1 MKFKKPK
8 FWDYKKP
15 NFIAYLLTPLNLI
28 IRINNIILNIKPKKK
43 YQNIK
48 TICVGNIYVGGTGK
62 TPTVIKLYEIFKNT
76 KLKVSTAK
84 KFYSDQEDEHIIL
97 NNKSEFITSD
107 NRKKIILKAIEENYE
122 LLIFDDGLQD
132 GQIDYDFK
140 LVCFDS
146 ENWIG
151 NGFLIP
157 SGPMREK
164 IESLKK
170 YDAVIIKNI
179 DEKFDLTEINRSI
192 HKINPTIKIFY
203 SFFKIKNKDEFSLND
218 KFLIFSGIGNN
229 NSFKEILIK
238 NDFNIVEEIVFPDHF
253 DYTTFDILKIL
264 KIAENKNLK
273 IITTEKDYVKIPKYF
288 REKINF
294 IKIDLKILEQKKLTE
309 LIESKINEIN

>member
-15 NFIAYLLTPLNLI
+15 NIFAYLLIPLNLI
-28 IRINNIILNIKPKKK
+28 FWVSNIILNIKPKKK

-62 TPTVIKLYEIFKNT
+62 TPTVLKLYEIFKNT

-84 KFYSDQEDEHIIL
+84 KFYSNQEDENIIL
-97 NNKSEFITSD
+97 NKRSEFITSD
-107 NRKKIILKAIEENYE
+107 NRQKIVQKAIEGNYD

-132 GQIDYDFK
+132 RQINYDFK
-140 LVCFDS
+140 LVCFDA

-157 SGPMREK
+157 SGPLREK
-164 IESLKK
+164 VESLKK
-170 YDAVIIKNI
+170 YDAVIIKNVSK
-179 DEKFDLTEINRSI
+179 KFDQNEIYQSI
-192 HKINPTIKIFY
+192 NKINSKIKIFN
-203 SFFKIKNKDEFSLND
+203 SFFTIKNKEEFNLTD

-229 NSFKEILIK
+229 YSFKKILVENNFSIA
-238 NDFNIVEEIVFPDHF
+238 EEIAFPDHF
-253 DYTTFDILKIL
+253 IYKTQDILKLL
-264 KIAENKNLK
+264 KIAENKNIK
-273 IITTEKDYVKIPKYF
+273 IVTTEKDYVKIPENLRK
-288 REKINF
+288 KINF
-294 IKIDLKILEQKKLTE
+294 IKIDLEILEQNQLKE

>member
-15 NFIAYLLTPLNLI
+15 NFIAYLLTPLCLI
-28 IRINNIILNIKPKKK
+28 FKINNIILNIKPKKK

-97 NNKSEFITSD
+97 KNRSKFITSD
-107 NRKKIILKAIEENYE
+107 NRQKIVLKAIEENYE

-151 NGFLIP
+151 NGLLIP

-164 IESLKK
+164 VESLKK
-170 YDAVIIKNI
+170 YDAVIMKNT
-179 DEKFDLTEINRSI
+179 DEKFNLDEIYRFIKEINP
-192 HKINPTIKIFY
+192 KIKIFN
-203 SFFKIKNKDEFSLND
+203 SFFRIRNKDEFNLND
-218 KFLIFSGIGNN
+218 RFLIFSGIGNHN
-229 NSFKEILIK
+229 GFKEILIK

-253 DYTTFDILKIL
+253 DYKTYDILKLL
-264 KIAENKNLK
+264 KIAENKNIK
-273 IITTEKDYVKIPKYF
+273 VITTEKDYVKIPKNF

-294 IKIDLKILEQKKLTE
+294 IEIDLEILEQKNLTK

>member
-15 NFIAYLLTPLNLI
+15 NFIAYLLTPLCLI
-28 IRINNIILNIKPKKK
+28 FKINNIILNIKPKKK

-76 KLKVSTAK
+76 KFKVSTAK
-84 KFYSDQEDEHIIL
+84 KFYSDQKDEHIIL
-97 NNKSEFITSD
+97 KNRSKFITSD
-107 NRKKIILKAIEENYE
+107 NRQKIVLKAIEENYE

-151 NGFLIP
+151 NGLLIP

-164 IESLKK
+164 VESLKK
-170 YDAVIIKNI
+170 YDAVIMKNT
-179 DEKFDLTEINRSI
+179 DEKFNLDEIYRFIKEINP
-192 HKINPTIKIFY
+192 KIKIFN
-203 SFFKIKNKDEFSLND
+203 SFFRIRNKDEFNLND
-218 KFLIFSGIGNN
+218 RFLIFSGIGNH

-238 NDFNIVEEIVFPDHF
+238 NDFNIIEEIVFPDHF
-253 DYTTFDILKIL
+253 DYKTYDILKLL
-264 KIAENKNLK
+264 KIAENKNIK
-273 IITTEKDYVKIPKYF
+273 VITTEKDYVKIPKNF
-288 REKINF
+288 RDKINF
-294 IKIDLKILEQKKLTE
+294 IEIDLEILEQKNLTK

>member
-15 NFIAYLLTPLNLI
+15 NLIAYLLTPLSLI
-28 IRINNIILNIKPKKK
+28 FKINNIILNIKTKKK

-97 NNKSEFITSD
+97 KNRSKFITSY
-107 NRKKIILKAIEENYE
+107 NRQKIVLKAIEENYE

-146 ENWIG
+146 KNWIG
-151 NGFLIP
+151 NGLLIP

-164 IESLKK
+164 VESLKK

-179 DEKFDLTEINRSI
+179 DEKFNIDEIYMSIKEINP
-192 HKINPTIKIFY
+192 KIKIFN
-203 SFFKIKNKDEFSLND
+203 SFFRIRNIDKFNLDD
-218 KFLIFSGIGNN
+218 KFLIFSGIGNH

-238 NDFNIVEEIVFPDHF
+238 NNFNIVEEIVFPDHF
-253 DYTTFDILKIL
+253 DYKTNDILKLL
-264 KIAENKNLK
+264 KIAEIKNIK
-273 IITTEKDYVKIPKYF
+273 VITTEKDYVKIPKKF
-288 REKINF
+288 REKIKF
-294 IKIDLKILEQKKLTE
+294 IDINLEILEQKNLTK

>member
-15 NFIAYLLTPLNLI
+15 NLIAYLLTPLNFI
-28 IRINNIILNIKPKKK
+28 FKINNIILNNKSKKK

-84 KFYSDQEDEHIIL
+84 KFYSDQKDEHVIL
-97 NNKSEFITSD
+97 ENRSEFITSD
-107 NRKKIILKAIEENYE
+107 NRKKVVQKAIKENYE

-132 GQIDYDFK
+132 KLIDYDFK

-146 ENWIG
+146 KNWIG
-151 NGFLIP
+151 NGLLIP
-157 SGPMREK
+157 SGPMRET
-164 IESLKK
+164 IDSLKK

-179 DEKFDLTEINRSI
+179 DKKSGQNEIYESI
-192 HKINPTIKIFY
+192 NKVNPKIKIFN
-203 SFFKIKNKDEFSLND
+203 SFFKIKNKDEFNLND

-238 NDFNIVEEIVFPDHF
+238 NNFNVIEEIVFPDHF
-253 DYTTFDILKIL
+253 NYKTHDVLNLVKV
-264 KIAENKNLK
+264 AENKNIK
-273 IITTEKDYVKIPKYF
+273 IITTEKDYVKIPKNL
-288 REKINF
+288 RAKINF
-294 IKIDLKILEQKKLTE
+294 IKIDLEILEQKQLTE
-309 LIESKINEIN
+309 LIKSKINEIN

>member
-15 NFIAYLLTPLNLI
+15 NLIAYLLTPLNFI
-28 IRINNIILNIKPKKK
+28 FKINNIILNNKSKKK

-84 KFYSDQEDEHIIL
+84 KFYSDQKDEHVIL
-97 NNKSEFITSD
+97 ENRSEFITSD
-107 NRKKIILKAIEENYE
+107 NRKKVIQKAIKENYE

-132 GQIDYDFK
+132 KLIDYDFK

-146 ENWIG
+146 KNWIG
-151 NGFLIP
+151 NGLLIP
-157 SGPMREK
+157 SGPMRET
-164 IESLKK
+164 IDSLKK

-179 DEKFDLTEINRSI
+179 DKKSGQNEIYESI
-192 HKINPTIKIFY
+192 NKVNPKIKIFN
-203 SFFKIKNKDEFSLND
+203 SFFKIKNKDEFNLND

-229 NSFKEILIK
+229 NSFREILIK
-238 NDFNIVEEIVFPDHF
+238 NNFNVVEEIVFPDHF
-253 DYTTFDILKIL
+253 NYKTRDVLNLVKV
-264 KIAENKNLK
+264 AENKNIK
-273 IITTEKDYVKIPKYF
+273 IITTEKDYVKISKNL
-288 REKINF
+288 RAKINF
-294 IKIDLKILEQKKLTE
+294 IKIDLEILEQKQLTE
-309 LIESKINEIN
+309 LIKSKINEIN

>member
-15 NFIAYLLTPLNLI
+15 NLIAYLLIPLNFI
-28 IRINNIILNIKPKKK
+28 FKINNIILNNKSKKK

-84 KFYSDQEDEHIIL
+84 KFYSDQKDEHVIL
-97 NNKSEFITSD
+97 ENRSEFITSD
-107 NRKKIILKAIEENYE
+107 NRKKVIQKAIKENYE

-132 GQIDYDFK
+132 KLIDYDFK

-146 ENWIG
+146 KNWIG
-151 NGFLIP
+151 NGLLIP
-157 SGPMREK
+157 SGPMRET
-164 IESLKK
+164 IDSLKK

-179 DEKFDLTEINRSI
+179 DKKSSQNEIYESI
-192 HKINPTIKIFY
+192 NKVNPKIKIFN
-203 SFFKIKNKDEFSLND
+203 SFFKIKNKDEFNLND

-229 NSFKEILIK
+229 NSFREILIK
-238 NDFNIVEEIVFPDHF
+238 NNFNVVEEIVFPDHF
-253 DYTTFDILKIL
+253 NYKTHDVLNLVKV
-264 KIAENKNLK
+264 AENKNIK
-273 IITTEKDYVKIPKYF
+273 IITTEKDYVKIPKNL
-288 REKINF
+288 RAKINF
-294 IKIDLKILEQKKLTE
+294 IKIDLEILEQKQLTE
-309 LIESKINEIN
+309 LIKSKINEIN

>member
-15 NFIAYLLTPLNLI
+15 NLIAYLLTPLNFI
-28 IRINNIILNIKPKKK
+28 FKINNIILNNKSKKK

-84 KFYSDQEDEHIIL
+84 KFYSDQKDEHVIL
-97 NNKSEFITSD
+97 ENRSEFITSD
-107 NRKKIILKAIEENYE
+107 NRKKVVQKAIKENYE

-132 GQIDYDFK
+132 KLIDYDFK

-146 ENWIG
+146 KNWIG
-151 NGFLIP
+151 NGLLIP
-157 SGPMREK
+157 SGPMRET
-164 IESLKK
+164 IDSLKK

-179 DEKFDLTEINRSI
+179 DKKSGQNEIYESI
-192 HKINPTIKIFY
+192 NKVNPKIKIFN
-203 SFFKIKNKDEFSLND
+203 SFFKIKNKDEFNLND

-229 NSFKEILIK
+229 NSFREILIK
-238 NDFNIVEEIVFPDHF
+238 NNFNVVEEIVFPDHF
-253 DYTTFDILKIL
+253 NYKTRDVLNLVKV
-264 KIAENKNLK
+264 AENKNIK
-273 IITTEKDYVKIPKYF
+273 IITTEKDYVKIPKNL
-288 REKINF
+288 RAKINF
-294 IKIDLKILEQKKLTE
+294 IKIDLEILEQKQLTE
-309 LIESKINEIN
+309 LIKSKINEIN

>member
-15 NFIAYLLTPLNLI
+15 NLIAYLLTPLSLI
-28 IRINNIILNIKPKKK
+28 FKINNIILNIKPKKK

-76 KLKVSTAK
+76 KFKVSTAK
-84 KFYSDQEDEHIIL
+84 KFYSDQKDEHIIL
-97 NNKSEFITSD
+97 KNRSKFITSD
-107 NRKKIILKAIEENYE
+107 NRQKIVLKAIEENYE

-151 NGFLIP
+151 NGLLIP

-164 IESLKK
+164 VESLKK
-170 YDAVIIKNI
+170 YDAVIMKNT
-179 DEKFDLTEINRSI
+179 DEKFNLDEIYRFIKEINP
-192 HKINPTIKIFY
+192 KIKIFN
-203 SFFKIKNKDEFSLND
+203 SFFRIRNKDEFNLND
-218 KFLIFSGIGNN
+218 KFLIFSGIGNHN
-229 NSFKEILIK
+229 GFKEILIK

-253 DYTTFDILKIL
+253 DYKTYDILKLL
-264 KIAENKNLK
+264 KIAENKNIK
-273 IITTEKDYVKIPKYF
+273 VITTEKDYVKIPKNF

-294 IKIDLKILEQKKLTE
+294 IEIDLEILEQKNLTK

>member
-15 NFIAYLLTPLNLI
+15 NIFAYLLTPLNLI
-28 IRINNIILNIKPKKK
+28 FWVSNIILNVKPKKK

-62 TPTVIKLYEIFKNT
+62 TPTVLKLYEIFKNT

-84 KFYSDQEDEHIIL
+84 KFYSNQEDENIIL
-97 NNKSEFITSD
+97 KNRSEFITLD
-107 NRKKIILKAIEENYE
+107 NRQKIIQKAIKENYE

-132 GQIDYDFK
+132 RQIDYDFK
-140 LVCFDS
+140 LVCFDA

-157 SGPMREK
+157 SGPLREK
-164 IESLKK
+164 VESLKK
-170 YDAVIIKNI
+170 YDAVIIKNVGK
-179 DEKFDLTEINRSI
+179 KFDQNEIYRSI
-192 HKINPTIKIFY
+192 NKINSKIKIF
-203 SFFKIKNKDEFSLND
+203 SSLFIIKNKDEFNFTD

-229 NSFKEILIK
+229 YSFKKILVE
-238 NDFNIVEEIVFPDHF
+238 NNFNIAEEIAFPDHF
-253 DYTTFDILKIL
+253 IYKTQDILKLL

-273 IITTEKDYVKIPKYF
+273 IITTEKDYVKIPENLRK
-288 REKINF
+288 KINF
-294 IKIDLKILEQKKLTE
+294 IKIDLEILGQKQLKE
-309 LIESKINEIN
+309 LIESKINEID

>member
-15 NFIAYLLTPLNLI
+15 NLIAYLLTPLNFI
-28 IRINNIILNIKPKKK
+28 FKINNIILNNKSKKK

-84 KFYSDQEDEHIIL
+84 KFYSDQKDEHVIL
-97 NNKSEFITSD
+97 ENRSEFITSD
-107 NRKKIILKAIEENYE
+107 NRKKVVQKAIKENYE

-132 GQIDYDFK
+132 KLIDYDFK

-146 ENWIG
+146 KNWIG
-151 NGFLIP
+151 NGLLIP
-157 SGPMREK
+157 SGPMRET
-164 IESLKK
+164 IDSLKK

-179 DEKFDLTEINRSI
+179 DKNSGQNEIYKSI
-192 HKINPTIKIFY
+192 NKVNPKIKIFN
-203 SFFKIKNKDEFSLND
+203 SFFKIKNKDEFNLND

-238 NDFNIVEEIVFPDHF
+238 NNFNVVEEIVFPDHF
-253 DYTTFDILKIL
+253 NYKTHDVLNLVKV
-264 KIAENKNLK
+264 AENKNIK
-273 IITTEKDYVKIPKYF
+273 IITTEKDYVKIPKNL
-288 REKINF
+288 RAKINF
-294 IKIDLKILEQKKLTE
+294 IKIDLEILEQKQLTE
-309 LIESKINEIN
+309 LIKSKINEIN

>member
-15 NFIAYLLTPLNLI
+15 NLIAYLLTPLNFI
-28 IRINNIILNIKPKKK
+28 FKINNIILNNKSKKK

-84 KFYSDQEDEHIIL
+84 KFYSDQKDEHVIL
-97 NNKSEFITSD
+97 ENRSEFITSD
-107 NRKKIILKAIEENYE
+107 NRKKVIQKAIKENYE

-132 GQIDYDFK
+132 KLIDYDFK

-146 ENWIG
+146 KNWIG
-151 NGFLIP
+151 NGLLIP
-157 SGPMREK
+157 SGPMRET
-164 IESLKK
+164 IDSLKK

-179 DEKFDLTEINRSI
+179 DKKSGQNEIYESI
-192 HKINPTIKIFY
+192 NKVNPKIKIFN
-203 SFFKIKNKDEFSLND
+203 SFFKIKNKDEFNLND

-229 NSFKEILIK
+229 NSFREILIK
-238 NDFNIVEEIVFPDHF
+238 NNFNVVEEIVFPDHF
-253 DYTTFDILKIL
+253 NYKTHDVLNLVKV
-264 KIAENKNLK
+264 AENKNIK
-273 IITTEKDYVKIPKYF
+273 IITTEKDYVKIPKNL
-288 REKINF
+288 RAKINF
-294 IKIDLKILEQKKLTE
+294 IKIDLEILEQKQLTE
-309 LIESKINEIN
+309 LIKSKINEIN

>member
-15 NFIAYLLTPLNLI
+15 NLIAYLLIPLSLI
-28 IRINNIILNIKPKKK
+28 FKINNIILNIKPKKK

-97 NNKSEFITSD
+97 KNRSRFITSD
-107 NRKKIILKAIEENYE
+107 NRQKIVLKAIEENYE

-146 ENWIG
+146 KNWIG
-151 NGFLIP
+151 NGLLIP

-164 IESLKK
+164 VESLKK
-170 YDAVIIKNI
+170 YDAVIMKNI
-179 DEKFDLTEINRSI
+179 DEKFNLDEIHKFIKEINP
-192 HKINPTIKIFY
+192 KIKIFN
-203 SFFKIKNKDEFSLND
+203 SFFRIRNKDEFNLND
-218 KFLIFSGIGNN
+218 KFLIFSGIGNH

-238 NDFNIVEEIVFPDHF
+238 NDFNIVKEIIFPDHF
-253 DYTTFDILKIL
+253 DYKSYDILKLL
-264 KIAENKNLK
+264 KIAEIKNIK
-273 IITTEKDYVKIPKYF
+273 VITTEKDYVKIPKNL

-294 IKIDLKILEQKKLTE
+294 IEIDLEILEQKNLTK

>member
-15 NFIAYLLTPLNLI
+15 NLIAYLLTPLSLI
-28 IRINNIILNIKPKKK
+28 FKINNIILNIKTKKK

-97 NNKSEFITSD
+97 KNRSKFITSY
-107 NRKKIILKAIEENYE
+107 NRQKIVLKAIEENYE

-146 ENWIG
+146 KNWIG
-151 NGFLIP
+151 NGLLIP

-164 IESLKK
+164 VESLKK

-179 DEKFDLTEINRSI
+179 DEKFNIDEIYMSIKEINP
-192 HKINPTIKIFY
+192 KIKIFN
-203 SFFKIKNKDEFSLND
+203 SFFRIRNIDEFNLDD
-218 KFLIFSGIGNN
+218 KFLIFSGIGNH

-238 NDFNIVEEIVFPDHF
+238 NNFNIVEEIVFPDHF
-253 DYTTFDILKIL
+253 DYKTNDILKLL
-264 KIAENKNLK
+264 KIAEIKNIK
-273 IITTEKDYVKIPKYF
+273 VITTEKDYVKIPKKF
-288 REKINF
+288 REKIKF
-294 IKIDLKILEQKKLTE
+294 IDINLEILEQKNLTK
-309 LIESKINEIN
+309 LIETKINEIN

>member
-15 NFIAYLLTPLNLI
+15 NIFAYLLIPLNLI
-28 IRINNIILNIKPKKK
+28 FWVSNIILNIKPKKK

-62 TPTVIKLYEIFKNT
+62 TPTVLKLYEIFKNT

-84 KFYSDQEDEHIIL
+84 KFYSNQEDENIIL
-97 NNKSEFITSD
+97 NKRSEFITSD
-107 NRKKIILKAIEENYE
+107 NRQKIVQKAIEGNYD

-132 GQIDYDFK
+132 RQINYDFK
-140 LVCFDS
+140 LVCFDA

-157 SGPMREK
+157 SGPLREK
-164 IESLKK
+164 VESLKK
-170 YDAVIIKNI
+170 YDAVIIKNVSK
-179 DEKFDLTEINRSI
+179 KFDQNEIYQSI
-192 HKINPTIKIFY
+192 NKINSKIKIFN
-203 SFFKIKNKDEFSLND
+203 SFFIIKNKEEFNLTD

-229 NSFKEILIK
+229 YSFKKILVENNFSIA
-238 NDFNIVEEIVFPDHF
+238 EEIAFPDHF
-253 DYTTFDILKIL
+253 IYKTQDILKLL
-264 KIAENKNLK
+264 KIAENKNIK
-273 IITTEKDYVKIPKYF
+273 IVTTEKDYVKIPENLRK
-288 REKINF
+288 KINF
-294 IKIDLKILEQKKLTE
+294 IKIDLEILEQNQLKE

>member
-15 NFIAYLLTPLNLI
+15 NIFAYLLIPLNLI
-28 IRINNIILNIKPKKK
+28 FWVSNIILNIKPKKK

-62 TPTVIKLYEIFKNT
+62 TPTVLKLYEIFKNT

-84 KFYSDQEDEHIIL
+84 KFYSNQEDENIIL
-97 NNKSEFITSD
+97 KNRSEFITSD
-107 NRKKIILKAIEENYE
+107 NRQKIVQKAIEGNYD

-132 GQIDYDFK
+132 RQINYDFK
-140 LVCFDS
+140 LVCFDA

-157 SGPMREK
+157 SGPLREK
-164 IESLKK
+164 VESLKK
-170 YDAVIIKNI
+170 YDAVIIKNVSK
-179 DEKFDLTEINRSI
+179 KFDQNEIYQSI
-192 HKINPTIKIFY
+192 NKINSKIKIFN
-203 SFFKIKNKDEFSLND
+203 SFFIIKNKEEFNLTD

-229 NSFKEILIK
+229 YSFKKILVENNFSIA
-238 NDFNIVEEIVFPDHF
+238 EEIAFPDHF
-253 DYTTFDILKIL
+253 IYKTQDVLKLL
-264 KIAENKNLK
+264 KIAENKNIK
-273 IITTEKDYVKIPKYF
+273 IVTTEKDYVKIPENLRK
-288 REKINF
+288 KINF
-294 IKIDLKILEQKKLTE
+294 IKIDLEILEQNQLKE

>member
-28 IRINNIILNIKPKKK
+28 IGINNIILNIKPKKK

-48 TICVGNIYVGGTGK
+48 TICVGNIYLGGTGK
-62 TPTVIKLYEIFKNT
+62 TPTVIKLYEIFKKT
-76 KLKVSTAK
+76 KSKVSTAK
-84 KFYSDQEDEHIIL
+84 KFYSDQKDEHIIL
-97 NNKSEFITSD
+97 KNRSKFITSD
-107 NRKKIILKAIEENYE
+107 NRQKIILKAIDENYE

-132 GQIDYDFK
+132 RQVDYDFK

-170 YDAVIIKNI
+170 YDAVIIKNV
-179 DEKFDLTEINRSI
+179 DKKFDLNKIYRTINEINP
-192 HKINPTIKIFY
+192 KIEIFN
-203 SFFKIKNKDEFSLND
+203 SFFTIKNKDEFNLND

-229 NSFKEILIK
+229 NSFREILIK
-238 NDFNIVEEIVFPDHF
+238 NDFNIVDEIVFPDHY
-253 DYTTFDILKIL
+253 DYKASDILKIL
-264 KIAENKNLK
+264 KNAENKNIK
-273 IITTEKDYVKIPKYF
+273 IITTEKDYVKIPLNL
-288 REKINF
+288 REKICF
-294 IKIDLKILEQKKLTE
+294 IKIDLEILEQKKLTG